1 MFISF
6 IIFSPKMCCFCSSKP
21 LRVKDDALSGSYQ
34 SHRMPTPKV
43 PPRSGKPGDD
53 STIAHPEGK

>member
-1 MFISF
+1 
-6 IIFSPKMCCFCSSKP
+6 MCCFCSSKP